1 MSSGQLLGQL
11 TMCGEATSQKG
22 HELCDVWYVSTS
34 PEHEAFDHIIKQVE
48 RSVH

>member
-11 TMCGEATSQKG
+11 TMCGEVTSQKG
-22 HELCDVWYVSTS
+22 HELCDVWYVSTTS
-34 PEHEAFDHIIKQVE
+34 EHEGFDDIIKRVE